1 MAEDKD
7 SLLDLKSELSA
18 LSSDLGDGVP
28 EEEADIGGEMMD
40 LKNRMDK
47 SDQEMRAMTEAMKS
61 TLLDVRALMQDMDNP
76 FNMLREMGVDKL
88 VNKAVET
95 VEDEVMKQKRKEAK
109 NRMAGDDERPAAI
122 VTHYGGAA
130 PPPTASPPSAP
141 SAPSPQAGI
150 PMGFKNS
157 QSSPQSPTQADTMTP
172 SQPPVNGYPD
182 ASQEMSKPVPQP
194 QTGASSSIERNLNSI
209 MKRVSVTEQAVP
221 LLLSRIS
228 RTEEAVEELT
238 DSVHELVE
246 GLKGARPW
254 GERASRH
261 KPSHYNKLGMN
272 ELNTPENS
280 GEVYYE
286 IPLYFEVMMKLKDLT
301 GQKFGRWTVIER
313 AASSKKQTRW
323 LCRCECGTEKIAHY
337 SNLAYGSSKS
347 CGCARAEGRR
357 GENHPLWKGGRYKTG
372 EGYIRVKNPKYT
384 TPCSDGYALEHREI
398 MAQHLNRPLHEN
410 ETVHHKN
417 GIKHDN
423 RLENLELFIGNH
435 GTGQTKEEAVTW
447 AKEILKRYEPESLF
461 SVPGPAPHIWT
472 KYFGED
478 F

>member
-18 LSSDLGDGVP
+18 LSTDLGDGVP
-28 EEEADIGGEMMD
+28 EEEADISGEMMD

-88 VNKAVET
+88 VSKAVET
-95 VEDEVMKQKRKEAK
+95 VEDEVMKQKRLEAK
-109 NRMAGDDERPAAI
+109 KRMAGDVERPAAI
-122 VTHYGGAA
+122 VTHYGGAV
-130 PPPTASPPSAP
+130 PPSMAYPASAP

-182 ASQEMSKPVPQP
+182 ASPEMSKPVPQP
-194 QTGASSSIERNLNSI
+194 QTGASSSLERDLNSI

-221 LLLSRIS
+221 LILSRIS

-238 DSVHELVE
+238 DSVNELVA

-261 KPSHYNKLGMN
+261 KPSHYNKLGIN
-272 ELNTPENS
+272 ELKTPENS

-286 IPLYFEVMMKLKDLT
+286 AYISLVADYLVLRFGEKGSEEILLEGMYKEWASPKVVRDIMDHISTSAKTMDTRGNSPSVGLGTLNSDLEDKILLT
-301 GQKFGRWTVIER
+301 SLLRNLDRPAAEWTEPTHLFLLLALVTR
-313 AASSKKQTRW
+313 AR
-323 LCRCECGTEKIAHY
+323 
-337 SNLAYGSSKS
+337 
-347 CGCARAEGRR
+347 
-357 GENHPLWKGGRYKTG
+357 ENK
-372 EGYIRVKNPKYT
+372 
-384 TPCSDGYALEHREI
+384 
-398 MAQHLNRPLHEN
+398 LNR
-410 ETVHHKN
+410 
-417 GIKHDN
+417 
-423 RLENLELFIGNH
+423 
-435 GTGQTKEEAVTW
+435 A
-447 AKEILKRYEPESLF
+447 
-461 SVPGPAPHIWT
+461 
-472 KYFGED
+472 
-478 F
+478 

>member
-1 MAEDKD
+1 MMAEDKD

-109 NRMAGDDERPAAI
+109 RRMAGDDERPAAI

-130 PPPTASPPSAP
+130 PPPTASPTSAP
-141 SAPSPQAGI
+141 SAPSPQTGI

-194 QTGASSSIERNLNSI
+194 QTGASSSLERNLNSI
-209 MKRVSVTEQAVP
+209 MKRLSVTEQAVP
-221 LLLSRIS
+221 LILSRIS
-228 RTEEAVEELT
+228 RTEEAVEALT

-286 IPLYFEVMMKLKDLT
+286 AYISLVADYLVLRFGEKGSEEILLEGMYKEWASPKVVRDIMDHLSTNSKTMDRRSGSPSVGLGTLNSDLEDKILLT
-301 GQKFGRWTVIER
+301 SLLRNLDKPAAEWTEPTHLFLLLALVTR
-313 AASSKKQTRW
+313 AR
-323 LCRCECGTEKIAHY
+323 
-337 SNLAYGSSKS
+337 
-347 CGCARAEGRR
+347 
-357 GENHPLWKGGRYKTG
+357 ENK
-372 EGYIRVKNPKYT
+372 
-384 TPCSDGYALEHREI
+384 
-398 MAQHLNRPLHEN
+398 LNR
-410 ETVHHKN
+410 
-417 GIKHDN
+417 
-423 RLENLELFIGNH
+423 
-435 GTGQTKEEAVTW
+435 A
-447 AKEILKRYEPESLF
+447 
-461 SVPGPAPHIWT
+461 
-472 KYFGED
+472 
-478 F
+478 

>member
-18 LSSDLGDGVP
+18 LTTDLGDGVP
-28 EEEADIGGEMMD
+28 EEEADVSGEMMD
-40 LKNRMDK
+40 LKRRMDK

-95 VEDEVMKQKRKEAK
+95 VEDEVMKQKREEAK
-109 NRMAGDDERPAAI
+109 KRIVGDDEGPAAI
-122 VTHYGGAA
+122 VTYYGGAA
-130 PPPTASPPSAP
+130 PPPTASPTSAP

-150 PMGFKNS
+150 PNGFKNS

-172 SQPPVNGYPD
+172 SQPPVNGYPG
-182 ASQEMSKPVPQP
+182 AYPEMSKPVPQP
-194 QTGASSSIERNLNSI
+194 QTGASSSLERDVGSL

-221 LLLSRIS
+221 LILNRIS
-228 RTEEAVEELT
+228 RTEEAVEELS

-254 GERASRH
+254 GERVSRH

-286 IPLYFEVMMKLKDLT
+286 AYISLVADYLVLR
-301 GQKFGRWTVIER
+301 FGEKGSEEILLEGMYKEW
-313 AASSKKQTRW
+313 ASPKVVRDIMDHFSTSAKTMDR
-323 LCRCECGTEKIAHY
+323 R
-337 SNLAYGSSKS
+337 GSSPSAGLGTLNSDLEDKILLTS
-347 CGCARAEGRR
+347 LLRNLDKPASEWTEPTHLFLLLALVTRAR
-357 GENHPLWKGGRYKTG
+357 ENK
-372 EGYIRVKNPKYT
+372 
-384 TPCSDGYALEHREI
+384 
-398 MAQHLNRPLHEN
+398 LNR
-410 ETVHHKN
+410 
-417 GIKHDN
+417 
-423 RLENLELFIGNH
+423 
-435 GTGQTKEEAVTW
+435 A
-447 AKEILKRYEPESLF
+447 
-461 SVPGPAPHIWT
+461 
-472 KYFGED
+472 
-478 F
+478 

>member
-130 PPPTASPPSAP
+130 PPPTAYPTSAP

-182 ASQEMSKPVPQP
+182 ASPEMSKPVPQP
-194 QTGASSSIERNLNSI
+194 QTGASSSLERNLNSI

-221 LLLSRIS
+221 LILSRIS

-286 IPLYFEVMMKLKDLT
+286 AYSSLVADYLVLRFGEKGSEEILLEGMYKEWASPKVVRDIMDHLSTSAKTMDRRSNSPSVGLGTLNSDLEDKILLT
-301 GQKFGRWTVIER
+301 SLLRNLDKPAAEWTEPTHLFLLLALVTR
-313 AASSKKQTRW
+313 AR
-323 LCRCECGTEKIAHY
+323 
-337 SNLAYGSSKS
+337 
-347 CGCARAEGRR
+347 
-357 GENHPLWKGGRYKTG
+357 ENK
-372 EGYIRVKNPKYT
+372 
-384 TPCSDGYALEHREI
+384 
-398 MAQHLNRPLHEN
+398 LNR
-410 ETVHHKN
+410 
-417 GIKHDN
+417 
-423 RLENLELFIGNH
+423 
-435 GTGQTKEEAVTW
+435 A
-447 AKEILKRYEPESLF
+447 
-461 SVPGPAPHIWT
+461 
-472 KYFGED
+472 
-478 F
+478 

>member
-18 LSSDLGDGVP
+18 LSTDLGDGVP
-28 EEEADIGGEMMD
+28 EEEADISGEMMD

-88 VNKAVET
+88 VSKAVET
-95 VEDEVMKQKRKEAK
+95 VEDEVMKQKRKEAQK
-109 NRMAGDDERPAAI
+109 RMAGDDERPAAI
-122 VTHYGGAA
+122 VTHYGGAI
-130 PPPTASPPSAP
+130 PPSMAYPASAP

-182 ASQEMSKPVPQP
+182 ASPEMSKPVPQP
-194 QTGASSSIERNLNSI
+194 QTGASSSIERDLNSI

-221 LLLSRIS
+221 LILSRIS

-238 DSVHELVE
+238 DSVNELVA

-261 KPSHYNKLGMN
+261 KPSHYNKLGIN
-272 ELNTPENS
+272 ELKTPENS

-286 IPLYFEVMMKLKDLT
+286 AYISLVADYLVLR
-301 GQKFGRWTVIER
+301 FGEKGSEEILLEGMYKEW
-313 AASSKKQTRW
+313 ASPKVVRDIMDHLSTSTKTMD
-323 LCRCECGTEKIAHY
+323 
-337 SNLAYGSSKS
+337 
-347 CGCARAEGRR
+347 RR
-357 GENHPLWKGGRYKTG
+357 GNSPSVGLGTLNSDLEDKILLTSLLRNLDKPAAEWTEPTHLFLLLALVTRARENK
-372 EGYIRVKNPKYT
+372 
-384 TPCSDGYALEHREI
+384 
-398 MAQHLNRPLHEN
+398 LNR
-410 ETVHHKN
+410 
-417 GIKHDN
+417 
-423 RLENLELFIGNH
+423 
-435 GTGQTKEEAVTW
+435 A
-447 AKEILKRYEPESLF
+447 
-461 SVPGPAPHIWT
+461 
-472 KYFGED
+472 
-478 F
+478 